1 MYTLEEI
8 HIAKNHEYQTR
19 NVYQT
24 AVKQYCNYHD
34 MTLEELI
41 EEAEKEEDQGIKWK
55 HSKLKKRLITFRH
68 YLITTHPL
76 NTVRTYFH
84 KIISVYDYYEIN
96 IGPLPTVNKKSY
108 TTPEPIQFKDLPDK
122 EIIREALNISNHTM
136 KAIILFMSS
145 SGCART
151 ETLSLTVQD
160 YIDAVQDYTNKTEI
174 IEVIDELNQKKDIIP
189 TFQVYRKKTGKYY
202 TTYCSPEAVNAINSH
217 LLARENISNDSKLF
231 KRNKQ
236 YLIDKFQEIN
246 DELGLGKVGKYNR
259 FRSHMLRKFHASALY
274 NDGMSIDKVNDL
286 QGKAKNKTD
295 AAYFMTN
302 PEDLKA
308 EYIEHLPA
316 LMMGKEVEKIKIK
329 SPEYIR
335 LESENKEYKE
345 NLEVMWNEINDLKKR
360 NEIWDDL

>member
-1 MYTLEEI
+1 MNMYLLKEI
-8 HIAKNHEYQTR
+8 HLAKNHSQQTK

-24 AVKQYCNYHD
+24 AAKIYCQFFD
-34 MTLEELI
+34 MTLTELI
-41 EEAEKEEDQGIKWK
+41 EEAEKEENIKWK
-55 HSKLKKRLITFRH
+55 YRKLKKRLIEFRH
-68 YLITTHPL
+68 YLIENHPQ
-76 NTVRTYFH
+76 NTVKTYFQ
-84 KIISVYDYYEIN
+84 KITSIYNYYEIE
-96 IGPLPTVNKKSY
+96 IGPLPTINKKSY
-108 TTPEPIQFKDLPDK
+108 NTAEPITFKDLPDK
-122 EIIREALNISNHTM
+122 KIIREALNISNHTM

-174 IEVIDELNQKKDIIP
+174 IEVIDELNQQENIIP

-202 TTYCSPEAVNAINSH
+202 TTYCSPEAVKAINSH
-217 LLARENISNDSKLF
+217 LLARENVSNDSKLF

-286 QGKAKNKTD
+286 QGKSKTLTD
-295 AAYFMTN
+295 QAYFMVN
-302 PEDLKA
+302 PDDLKA

-329 SPEYIR
+329 SPEYLR
-335 LESENKEYKE
+335 LESENKQYKE
-345 NLEVMWNEINDLKKR
+345 SLEEMWEEINNIKKR
-360 NEIWDDL
+360 KDIWDEL